1 MTGYMHALFQ
11 QRVDGDDALLR
22 LAGLRFAQMGAAA
35 EVYAD
40 TPEQL
45 EYVLPFVPAH
55 ERLPMVHL
63 SRGVN
68 VLHGRDRALVAEFA
82 DRFAGRVAGLVVHD
96 KREMG
101 AQTDRLVAGLRDLN
115 ARLCQRPD
123 GPLVFLEYAAGL
135 DRGWFVE
142 VAERLGDAERIS
154 CCIDVGH
161 VGLRQVTATFGDRHP
176 GLDLKKL
183 GPADHR
189 LPDLV
194 ADIQDAVESALPHVL
209 DVTRALARLGKHVH
223 FHLHD
228 GHPLVP
234 GLRDHFSFLTR
245 LPVSFSYRGRR
256 SLNMM
261 YGPAG
266 LASIVSTAL
275 GACPP
280 QRVSF
285 TLEIHQ
291 VEGRLPLADAAWL
304 FAHWQ
309 DTTNAERMN
318 YWLAV
323 LAENAMLVADGPLP
337 GQDGAELGGRGGG
350 AQAVLIV
357 RVQAAGEGGELA
369 RAGER
374 VGAIGEQRGRAGHA
388 EPFGIRLAG
397 HHPPD
402 DPRAGAAGQ
411 QLIKPGRQQVRPGT
425 ARHLQDLQ

>member
-1 MTGYMHALFQ
+1 MTGYLHALFQ

-22 LAGLRFAQMGAAA
+22 LAGLRFAQMGTAA

-45 EYVLPFVPAH
+45 EYVLRFVPAH

-63 SRGVN
+63 SRNVN

-101 AQTDRLVAGLRDLN
+101 AQTDRLLAGLRDLN
-115 ARLCQRPD
+115 ARLRRRPD

-142 VAERLGDAERIS
+142 VAERLQDAERLS
-154 CCIDVGH
+154 CCLDVGH
-161 VGLRQVTATFGDRHP
+161 VGLRQVTARFGDSHP

-183 GPADHR
+183 GSADHR
-189 LPDLV
+189 LPELV
-194 ADIQDAVESALPHVL
+194 ADIQDAVGAALPHVL
-209 DVTRALARLGKHVH
+209 DVTRSLAALGKHVH

-228 GHPLVP
+228 GHPLIP

-245 LPVSFSYRGRR
+245 LPVPFSYQGRR
-256 SLNMM
+256 SLSTM

-275 GACPP
+275 GAWP
-280 QRVSF
+280 RDAVSF

-304 FAHWQ
+304 FSHWR
-309 DTTNAERMN
+309 DNTNAERMN
-318 YWLAV
+318 YWLSV
-323 LAENAMLVADGPLP
+323 LAENAMLVPGGPL
-337 GQDGAELGGRGGG
+337 
-350 AQAVLIV
+350 
-357 RVQAAGEGGELA
+357 
-369 RAGER
+369 
-374 VGAIGEQRGRAGHA
+374 
-388 EPFGIRLAG
+388 
-397 HHPPD
+397 
-402 DPRAGAAGQ
+402 
-411 QLIKPGRQQVRPGT
+411 
-425 ARHLQDLQ
+425 

>member
-1 MTGYMHALFQ
+1 MTGYLHALFQ

-22 LAGLRFAQMGAAA
+22 LAGLRFAQMGTAA

-45 EYVLPFVPAH
+45 EYVLRFVPPH
-55 ERLPMVHL
+55 QRLPMVHL
-63 SRGVN
+63 SRNVN
-68 VLHGRDRALVAEFA
+68 VLHERDRALVGEFA

-101 AQTDRLVAGLRDLN
+101 AQTDRLLAGLRDLN
-115 ARLCQRPD
+115 ARLCRRPD

-142 VAERLGDAERIS
+142 VAERLQDAERVS

-161 VGLRQVTATFGDRHP
+161 VGLRQVTARFGESHP

-183 GPADHR
+183 GPADQR

-194 ADIQDAVESALPHVL
+194 GDIQDAVGGALPHVL
-209 DVTRALARLGKHVH
+209 DVTRSLARLGKHVH

-245 LPVSFSYRGRR
+245 LPVPFSYQGRR
-256 SLNMM
+256 SLSMM

-275 GACPP
+275 GACPAD
-280 QRVSF
+280 RVSL

-304 FAHWQ
+304 FPHWR

-318 YWLAV
+318 YWLSV
-323 LAENAMLVADGPLP
+323 LAENAMLVPDGPLP
-337 GQDGAELGGRGGG
+337 GEDGAELGG
-350 AQAVLIV
+350 
-357 RVQAAGEGGELA
+357 
-369 RAGER
+369 
-374 VGAIGEQRGRAGHA
+374 
-388 EPFGIRLAG
+388 
-397 HHPPD
+397 
-402 DPRAGAAGQ
+402 
-411 QLIKPGRQQVRPGT
+411 
-425 ARHLQDLQ
+425 